1 MYYKDLEVWKEA
13 MKLVTEVYKLTENYP
28 KSEIFGLTNQ
38 IRRSVVSIP
47 SNIAEGIVR
56 YSDKDTL
63 RFLDIAFGSLAELE
77 TQLLISQNLGYIL
90 EVDLI
95 NEQISRVNA
104 LLLGLI
110 KFYKKQLKDMP

>member
-47 SNIAEGIVR
+47 SNIAEGTVR

-63 RFLDIAFGSLAELE
+63 RLVNDYSMPNVSDKVLRIIVSY
-77 TQLLISQNLGYIL
+77 TDYI
-90 EVDLI
+90 
-95 NEQISRVNA
+95 NRVVWRE
-104 LLLGLI
+104 
-110 KFYKKQLKDMP
+110 Y

>member
-13 MKLVTEVYKLTENYP
+13 IQLVNEVYKLTENFP

-47 SNIAEGIVR
+47 SNIAEGTVK

-63 RFLDIAFGSLAELE
+63 KFLDIALGSLAELE
-77 TQLLISQNLGYIL
+77 TQVLISQNLGYIS
-90 EVDLI
+90 EVRVI
-95 NEQISRVNA
+95 NDSISRINA

-110 KFYKKQLKDMP
+110 KFYKKQLNDMP